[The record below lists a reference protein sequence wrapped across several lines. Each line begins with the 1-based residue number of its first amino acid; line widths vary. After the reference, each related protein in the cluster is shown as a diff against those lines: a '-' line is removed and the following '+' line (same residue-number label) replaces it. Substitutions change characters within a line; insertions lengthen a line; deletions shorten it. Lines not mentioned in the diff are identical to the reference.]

1 MSIIIRKAELNDIE
15 TLSNMLNELF
25 SIEDDFIPDSVKQ
38 KKGLELIISGI
49 DGGGIFI
56 AQYGTRV
63 AGMMNLQKIVST
75 AAGGFSVLLEDLY
88 VEPDMRG
95 RGIGSMLIN
104 HAVGWSKEEQAV
116 RIQLGADAR
125 NAPAL
130 GFYQSKGFM
139 RGNLVLHYKY
149 ISSVEL

>member
-75 AAGGFSVLLEDLY
+75 AAGGFAVLLEDLY
-88 VEPDMRG
+88 FEPDMRG
-95 RGIGSMLIN
+95 RGIGSMFIN
-104 HAVGWSKEEQAV
+104 Q
-116 RIQLGADAR
+116 
-125 NAPAL
+125 
-130 GFYQSKGFM
+130 
-139 RGNLVLHYKY
+139 
-149 ISSVEL
+149 SVE